1 MKNIKKGEELTS
13 NYLYCRHHFYGASYR
28 QKHLADIWHLNCHC
42 NRCQDS
48 TDFGTMSD
56 AVRCRK
62 CKGDKLMQIETNPD
76 SNWVCRTCYATQSA
90 EEVGATLAFWW
101 NIINQ
106 TSKYD
111 IKLLLEL
118 YSNLQVVFNEN
129 HFYILEVKLRI
140 IENIGETNGN
150 FY

>member
-1 MKNIKKGEELTS
+1 
-13 NYLYCRHHFYGASYR
+13 
-28 QKHLADIWHLNCHC
+28 
-42 NRCQDS
+42 
-48 TDFGTMSD
+48 
-56 AVRCRK
+56 
-62 CKGDKLMQIETNPD
+62 MQTETNPD
-76 SNWVCRTCYATQSA
+76 YNWMCRTCYATQLA
-90 EEVGATLAFWW
+90 EEVGATLACWW

-150 FY
+150 FYEDLAEHWLEKKVEFCRDHLKIQERVAPGLSKYRAYLSSQLAEPLYWLTKKKYI